1 MKIYM
6 SADIEGITGVTHWD
20 ETELSKAESVVP
32 REQMTA
38 EVVAA
43 CEGAIQAGA
52 TEIWLQDA
60 HGTGRNIIAAR
71 LPQEVRLI
79 RGWSGHPFEML
90 QELDDTFQ
98 GVILIGYHSRAGADT
113 NPLAHTMNTSIV
125 HITINDRCASEFLIH
140 AYVAAY
146 LKVPVLFVSGDQGLC
161 DEVAQLNPHIGT
173 VAVKRGIG
181 EATVNLH
188 PALAVAR
195 IREGVAQAMA
205 GDLAQ
210 CQVPLPARFSMD
222 IRYRNHIKAYIHS
235 FFPGARQKD
244 PHTVQFDNESYY
256 EVMRFLLFAPS

>member
-113 NPLAHTMNTSIV
+113 
-125 HITINDRCASEFLIH
+125 
-140 AYVAAY
+140 
-146 LKVPVLFVSGDQGLC
+146 
-161 DEVAQLNPHIGT
+161 
-173 VAVKRGIG
+173 
-181 EATVNLH
+181 
-188 PALAVAR
+188 
-195 IREGVAQAMA
+195 
-205 GDLAQ
+205 
-210 CQVPLPARFSMD
+210 
-222 IRYRNHIKAYIHS
+222 
-235 FFPGARQKD
+235 
-244 PHTVQFDNESYY
+244 
-256 EVMRFLLFAPS
+256 